1 MNEPADAATLT
12 NGYEALR
19 AQATGQMPATTP
31 RGLGLCLSAGL
42 PAWMKAWAP
51 LTPRPAPT
59 APARAQAS
67 STQAA
72 REVVRLLTEMALACR
87 QGSAA

>member
-59 APARAQAS
+59 VPAPAQATS
-67 STQAA
+67 SHVA
-72 REVVRLLTEMALACR
+72 REVVSLLTEMALACR